1 MSRNTHTEVTDAPS
15 DPYETHAPY
24 VSQGVGLHCFHMTT
38 GSPANQQA
46 ITRKASRVAAFF
58 DLDKTIIATSSAFA
72 FGREFMHNGLIT
84 TSEAL
89 QMSLAKATYM
99 IAGQSSEQMDTT
111 RDQLAALV
119 AGWSVEQVREIASE
133 TMHNVVTPAIYAEA
147 RELIAFHRNAGH
159 DVIIISAS
167 ASHLVDLIAEELGI
181 NQVVA
186 TELEV
191 ADGHFTGEILFYC
204 KGAAKAEA
212 INTLAVEN
220 NYDLSVSYAYS
231 DSATDIPMLQAVGN
245 PVAVNPDRAMKK
257 AALENGW
264 EIRSFR
270 HPVPL
275 FQMPSPREVSIG
287 ASVVAVVTAAAA
299 GGIWWAQR
307 GRRGSA

>member
-1 MSRNTHTEVTDAPS
+1 
-15 DPYETHAPY
+15 
-24 VSQGVGLHCFHMTT
+24 
-38 GSPANQQA
+38 
-46 ITRKASRVAAFF
+46 
-58 DLDKTIIATSSAFA
+58 
-72 FGREFMHNGLIT
+72 
-84 TSEAL
+84 
-89 QMSLAKATYM
+89 M

-119 AGWSVEQVREIASE
+119 AGWSVEQVRDIASE

-167 ASHLVDLIAEELGI
+167 ASHLVDLIAEELDI
-181 NQVVA
+181 HQVVA

-191 ADGHFTGEILFYC
+191 ADGRFTGEILFYC
-204 KGAAKAEA
+204 KGDAKAQA
-212 INTLAVEN
+212 ITDLAEQN
-220 NYDLSVSYAYS
+220 NYDLSASYAYS
-231 DSATDIPMLQAVGN
+231 DSATDIPMLEAVGN

-264 EIRSFR
+264 DIRTFR
-270 HPVPL
+270 DPVPL
-275 FQMPSPREVSIG
+275 FQMPSPREISIG
-287 ASVVAVVTAAAA
+287 ASIVAVVSAAAA

>member
-1 MSRNTHTEVTDAPS
+1 MNP
-15 DPYETHAPY
+15 
-24 VSQGVGLHCFHMTT
+24 
-38 GSPANQQA
+38 GSPARKQA
-46 ITRKASRVAAFF
+46 TTPNTPRVAAFF

-72 FGREFMHNGLIT
+72 FGREFMHSGLIT

-99 IAGQSSEQMDTT
+99 IAGQSSEQMDST

-119 AGWSVEQVREIASE
+119 AGWSVEQVRTIASE

-181 NQVVA
+181 DQVVA

-191 ADGHFTGEILFYC
+191 EDGRFTGEILFYC
-204 KGAAKAEA
+204 KGDAKAQA
-212 INTLAVEN
+212 ITDLAAEN

-245 PVAVNPDRAMKK
+245 PIAVNPDRAMKK

-264 EIRSFR
+264 EIRTFR
-270 HPVPL
+270 DPVPL
-275 FQMPSPREVSIG
+275 FQMPSPREISIG
-287 ASVVAVVTAAAA
+287 ASIVAVISAAAA

>member
-1 MSRNTHTEVTDAPS
+1 MNP
-15 DPYETHAPY
+15 
-24 VSQGVGLHCFHMTT
+24 
-38 GSPANQQA
+38 GSPAHEQA
-46 ITRKASRVAAFF
+46 TTPDTPRVAAFF

-99 IAGQSSEQMDTT
+99 ISGQTSEQMDST
-111 RDQLAALV
+111 RDQLASLV
-119 AGWSVEQVREIASE
+119 AGWSVDQVRTIASE

-181 NQVVA
+181 DQVVA

-191 ADGHFTGEILFYC
+191 RDGRFTGEILFYC
-204 KGAAKAEA
+204 KGDAKARA
-212 INTLAVEN
+212 ITDLAADH

-245 PVAVNPDRAMKK
+245 PIAVNPDRAMKK

-264 EIRSFR
+264 EIRTFR
-270 HPVPL
+270 DPVPL
-275 FQMPSPREVSIG
+275 FQMPSPREISIG
-287 ASVVAVVTAAAA
+287 ASIVAVISAAAA